1 MANNQTYG
9 IYICIISLKMFE
21 SSVIKLK
28 KELSYVRNTRR
39 QKTRSRKTKGN
50 GSYKKVKRDKQ
61 ITLYMTEEELEKLQY
76 CADKKGKT
84 RTSLIVDLVEELY
97 LTIKKI

>member
-1 MANNQTYG
+1 MSETRGGKRQGAG
-9 IYICIISLKMFE
+9 RP
-21 SSVIKLK
+21 
-28 KELSYVRNTRR
+28 KETV
-39 QKTRSRKTKGN
+39 GA
-50 GSYKKVKRDKQ
+50 YKKVKRDKQ